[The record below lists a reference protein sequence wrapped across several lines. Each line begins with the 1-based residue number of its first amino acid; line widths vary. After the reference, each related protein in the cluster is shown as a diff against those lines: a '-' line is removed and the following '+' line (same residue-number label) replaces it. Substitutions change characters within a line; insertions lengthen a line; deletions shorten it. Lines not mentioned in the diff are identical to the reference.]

1 MGSRPA
7 HSTRAAPARSRKPLS
22 RPKPIST
29 RMSRTAAA
37 AMLSEVRQR
46 LELVM
51 AIAYIASAAL
61 KSPHADCDAGVA
73 LALQRCIGDEI
84 GRQLEEIGWV
94 TRRLTDKPATS
105 PRVS

>member
-1 MGSRPA
+1 MGSKPA
-7 HSTRAAPARSRKPLS
+7 HFSRLRSAVSRRKPS

-29 RMSRTAAA
+29 CMSRTGAA
-37 AMLSEVRQR
+37 AMLSEVHQR
-46 LELVM
+46 LEVVM

-61 KSPHADCDAGVA
+61 KSPHAASDAGVA

-84 GRQLEEIGWV
+84 GRQLEDIGWV
-94 TRRLTDKPATS
+94 TRRLTDKPAAT

>member
-1 MGSRPA
+1 
-7 HSTRAAPARSRKPLS
+7 
-22 RPKPIST
+22 
-29 RMSRTAAA
+29 MSRTAAA

-51 AIAYIASAAL
+51 VIAYIASAAL
-61 KSPHADCDAGVA
+61 KSPHADNDAGVA

-84 GRQLEEIGWV
+84 GRQLEDIGWV
-94 TRRLTDKPATS
+94 TRRLTDKPAAP